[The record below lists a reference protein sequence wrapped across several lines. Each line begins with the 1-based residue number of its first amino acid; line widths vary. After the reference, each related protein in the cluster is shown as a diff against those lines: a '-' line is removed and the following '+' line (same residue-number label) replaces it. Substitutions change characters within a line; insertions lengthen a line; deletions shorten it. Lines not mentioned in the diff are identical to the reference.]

1 VLAYQPGPKPRL
13 AVAAGKAGQMYLLD
27 RDNLGRFNP
36 NGPNN
41 VLGPPSGTGIGPCWC
56 GPSYFLGADGVGRVV
71 SSGGTNVGVWKVQTA
86 PNVTLVPESTS
97 AALPPGLANAQDG
110 GFFTSVSSNGQ
121 VPGTAI
127 IWAVGRPVDPS
138 PAHVTLYAFDARNA
152 ATTLF
157 SAVAG
162 SWTNVWGNANIVP
175 VVANGKV
182 YVASNKSLAIFGLGT
197 PIPFPQTVA
206 AAARPLAAAT
216 PSGTHVVY
224 GTVAA
229 ANGPRFILAKRGGT
243 AVNVDA
249 TKAVQAHSAIPLV
262 VGGPVIV
269 QGSMDASG
277 TIQADTIMHAKPGS
291 QLWPPDR

>member
-1 VLAYQPGPKPRL
+1 
-13 AVAAGKAGQMYLLD
+13 MYLLD

-36 NGPNN
+36 NGTNN
-41 VLGPPSGTGIGPCWC
+41 VLGTFDIGKCWC
-56 GPSYFLGADGVGRVV
+56 GPSYFLGSDGVGRVV
-71 SSGGTNVGVWKVQTA
+71 SSGGVGPQAGPVVNTVQVWKVQTS
-86 PNVTLVPESTS
+86 PNVTLVKESS
-97 AALPPGLANAQDG
+97 AVLDGGAPPAQDP

-127 IWAVGRPVDPS
+127 IWAVSRPLDPN
-138 PAHVTLYAFDARNA
+138 PAHVTLYAFDASNGA
-152 ATTLF
+152 TLF
-157 SAVAG
+157 SGVAG
-162 SWTNVWGNANIVP
+162 TWPNTSGNANIVP

-229 ANGPRFILAKRGGT
+229 VNGPRFILAKRGGT

-249 TKAVQAHSAIPLV
+249 TKAMQAHSAIPLV
-262 VGGPVIV
+262 VGNPVSSRAPRTPPV
-269 QGSMDASG
+269 QSRLIRSCMPSRVPSSG
-277 TIQADTIMHAKPGS
+277 RPTAEACLANLST
-291 QLWPPDR
+291 